1 VPRKTY
7 RFLYL
12 PEDHAASRE
21 LKIPRML
28 VVLAGGAAL
37 ALVVLSFFYVMGLFQ
52 GTSWIPGGSRLQ
64 KENASL
70 AAQIA
75 HLGDKVDV
83 LRGNLAESY
92 RLQEI
97 VSVAMGLD
105 PLDPNVREA
114 GVGGR
119 GELLMGRERELP
131 GGVLSSVT
139 LDGDLNALL
148 RQARIQHEGYRA
160 LIDTLSLRT
169 ETLVHLPSIRPV
181 DVGWVSSSYG
191 YRDDPFTGRKRFHR
205 GLDYSVPAGTPVRA
219 TADGTVIAVKRDR
232 GLGMMVRLDH
242 GNRMTTTYA
251 HMSEWRVRQGQKV
264 TRGQTLGLSG
274 NTGRSTAPHLHYEV
288 ALNGRHTNPMPY
300 ILDSYVNR

>member
-12 PEDHAASRE
+12 PEDHKASKE
-21 LKIPRML
+21 LKVPRML
-28 VVLAGGAAL
+28 VVLSGGAVL
-37 ALVVLSFFYVMGLFQ
+37 ALVVLSFFYVLGLFQ

-70 AAQIA
+70 AAQIV

-83 LRGNLAESY
+83 LRDNLSESY

-119 GELLMGRERELP
+119 GELLMGQERELP
-131 GGVLSSVT
+131 GGTLSAVT

-181 DVGWVSSSYG
+181 DVGWMSSSYG

-205 GLDYSVPAGTPVRA
+205 GLDYSVPSGTPIRA
-219 TADGTVIAVKRDR
+219 TADGTVVAVKRDR
-232 GLGMMVRLDH
+232 GLGMMIRLDH

-264 TRGQTLGLSG
+264 TRGQTIGLSG

-288 ALNGRHTNPMPY
+288 KVNGRHTNPMPY